1 MPAQCCTIR
10 SVSSLPY
17 LCHRVSRYGFRTFL
31 KNEFSG
37 LEFDPPTQLLGMQL
51 PANSKSL
58 LCRWARSTSVAFVTR
73 FATFAFTTHLL
84 AAPPP
89 FLTAPK
95 ITGEAILESLD
106 MGSVDVGYVVCHVLA
121 CPAMYWRIGMPCV
134 HLAQTTCVPCF
145 AWCCLSGL
153 TWASLL
159 SSWSSTSCCCTSF
172 CE

>member
-89 FLTAPK
+89 SWQRQKSRERPFWSRWTWARWMWGMWSAMYWHVLRC
-95 ITGEAILESLD
+95 IG
-106 MGSVDVGYVVCHVLA
+106 VLA
-121 CPAMYWRIGMPCV
+121 CPVFTWRKRLVC
-134 HLAQTTCVPCF
+134 LALHGV
-145 AWCCLSGL
+145 
-153 TWASLL
+153 ASQV
-159 SSWSSTSCCCTSF
+159 
-172 CE
+172 